1 MVHVIWL
8 VLGNYLLCHKIK
20 QISITLMYSK
30 LLYEWTVLIAAFGG
44 IVWTYTVQV
53 YTHNF
58 LAFLMCLYVAVIS
71 FTFSN
76 INDFICKV
84 IHHQKTEIVKIV
96 SKCKVRCMIKQH
108 IYFSALF
115 LENKILD
122 KRLNVKIFTNTNK

>member
-1 MVHVIWL
+1 MDL
-8 VLGNYLLCHKIK
+8 YSTGLYTQFLGLFN
-20 QISITLMYSK
+20 
-30 LLYEWTVLIAAFGG
+30 VF
-44 IVWTYTVQV
+44 
-53 YTHNF
+53 
-58 LAFLMCLYVAVIS
+58 FLMCLYVAVIS
-71 FTFSN
+71 LTFSN

-122 KRLNVKIFTNTNK
+122 KRLNVKTFTNTNK